1 MEIEFDQHK
10 AISNFNKHAVT
21 FDEAVSCLLDP
32 NALVQEDLDTQGEH
46 RWILLGMSDQ
56 ARLLTVIYTLRD
68 DAIRIIS
75 ARKSTTKE
83 AKNYA

>member
-32 NALVQEDLDTQGEH
+32 NALVQEDLDTQG
-46 RWILLGMSDQ
+46 
-56 ARLLTVIYTLRD
+56 
-68 DAIRIIS
+68 
-75 ARKSTTKE
+75 
-83 AKNYA
+83 